1 MSPRVLTEKAARKD
15 GYHSMTK
22 PYALPDESWMLAN
35 VVADMKR
42 TGADFVLVEMKPEQV
57 EVWRK

>member
-1 MSPRVLTEKAARKD
+1 MSPCVLTEKAARKE
-15 GYHSMTK
+15 GYRSMTQ
-22 PYALPDESWMLAN
+22 PYALPDESQMLAN

-42 TGADFVLVEMKPEQV
+42 TGADFVLVETGVEAV